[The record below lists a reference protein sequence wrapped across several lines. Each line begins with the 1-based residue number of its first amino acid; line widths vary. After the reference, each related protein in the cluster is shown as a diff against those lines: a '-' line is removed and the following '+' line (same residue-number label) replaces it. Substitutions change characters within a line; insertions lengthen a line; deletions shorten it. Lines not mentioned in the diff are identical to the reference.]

1 MHHEWTRMKIA
12 YDQMKLAII
21 YNMTINDDIKKWYL
35 GRNSEW
41 EAIWEWEENITSN
54 IRKNALR
61 MVPHKNSHFIL
72 TGIKWNESSDYLQ
85 NEPQMITEKKH
96 GRIIIIIIIMIVEQN
111 GKVMYKNLS
120 KSEQVNGR
128 KY

>member
-1 MHHEWTRMKIA
+1 
-12 YDQMKLAII
+12 
-21 YNMTINDDIKKWYL
+21 
-35 GRNSEW
+35 
-41 EAIWEWEENITSN
+41 
-54 IRKNALR
+54 